1 MKQLETIRDYYAGKI
16 EKFGATHQGADW
28 NSTES
33 QALRFEQLLKVCGN
47 DEEFSLN
54 DLGCGYGA
62 LYDYAQKLKPKS
74 TYCGYDI
81 CPEMIAAAQVRLGS
95 HPNLKLVEGA
105 QMQIAD
111 YTVASGILHVK
122 LNASNEQWLSH
133 VHKTIEQMDKASAKG
148 FALNLLTSYS
158 DADKMRDDLFYAD
171 PCYFFDHLKKNYAR
185 NVAVLH
191 DYGLWEFTLIARKQL

>member
-16 EKFGATHQGADW
+16 EQFGATHKGADW
-28 NSTES
+28 NSTDS
-33 QALRFEQLLKVCGN
+33 QELRFEQLLKVCGN

-62 LYDYAQKLKPKS
+62 LYDYAQARKPKS

-81 CPEMIAAAQVRLGS
+81 CPEMIDAAGKRLGS
-95 HPNLKLVEGA
+95 RPNLKLIEGA
-105 QMQIAD
+105 QMQMAD
-111 YTVASGILHVK
+111 YTVASGILHVR
-122 LNASNEQWLSH
+122 LDASNEDWLAH
-133 VHKTIEQMDKASAKG
+133 VHKTIEQMDKASTRG

-171 PCYFFDHLKKNYAR
+171 PCYFFDYLKKKLCA
-185 NVAVLH
+185 
-191 DYGLWEFTLIARKQL
+191 